1 MIAAEVR
8 FLENFNTAKQK
19 IDDILKNASD
29 QPTSD
34 VQRAI
39 EHEIEQFTQMYPVPE
54 TPETSALL
62 DRFIGNYPYLELY
75 KGPSL
80 QAVVIID
87 YSLNLPAIVDVSS
100 IIDKTLP
107 KLWDKEESIEQW
119 QNRIGY
125 YGFIRQ
131 ILSAQSLCNVSRD
144 NPIGLNE
151 LLSTELYSFNVSELA
166 QRLQKEDTYKKQQ
179 QIALDA
185 LSTHAGLIENIVSF
199 ENYSRKN
206 ENLLHHVFA
215 YSLNMNRL
223 IQLKSPSGLHPD
235 NVCLEGILKID
246 LFSLIGDIMFNED
259 ANVVLSDIE
268 SIVCNLNT
276 NLLHVIT
283 TNTCPTIS
291 IRDKFSSS
299 PIDDFNEILQL
310 LAKEEDAIETNQS
323 ANRSKSLQR
332 KPFKIKRDD
341 IIHYVRQHNELI
353 AYLLMKIHGYEPME
367 SDEFPNVALNCL
379 LLENIIQ
386 MEELSSKDL
395 ESDSDD
401 MVAALNFDPFGFDF
415 IRELILQG
423 KFR

>member
-1 MIAAEVR
+1 M
-8 FLENFNTAKQK
+8 ENFNATKEK
-19 IDDILKNASD
+19 VDDILKNASD
-29 QPTSD
+29 NSD

-39 EHEIEQFTQMYPVPE
+39 EQEIVQFTQMYPVPE
-54 TPETSALL
+54 TPETSTLL

-75 KGPSL
+75 KGQSL

-87 YSLNLPAIVDVSS
+87 YLLNLPVIVDVSS
-100 IIDKTLP
+100 IIEKMLP
-107 KLWDKEESIEQW
+107 KLWEKDESIEQW
-119 QNRIGY
+119 QNRIGF

-131 ILSAQSLCNVSRD
+131 IVSAQSLCNVSRES
-144 NPIGLNE
+144 PIGL
-151 LLSTELYSFNVSELA
+151 LLSTELYSFNATELA

-185 LSTHAGLIENIVSF
+185 LNTHAGLIENIVSF

-206 ENLLHHVFA
+206 ENLLQHVFA

-223 IQLKSPSGLHPD
+223 IQLKSPVYLDAD
-235 NVCLEGILKID
+235 NVCLEEILKID
-246 LFSLIGDIMFNED
+246 LFSLIGDIMFDD
-259 ANVVLSDIE
+259 ANVALADIE

-310 LAKEEDAIETNQS
+310 LAQEENTIETNQNE
-323 ANRSKSLQR
+323 NRSKSLQR

-341 IIHYVRQHNELI
+341 IIHYVRQHNPLM
-353 AYLLMKIHGYEPME
+353 AYLLMRIHGYEPMN
-367 SDEFPNVALNCL
+367 SDEFPNMELNGRL
-379 LLENIIQ
+379 LQNIMQ
-386 MEELSSKDL
+386 MEELSSRDL
-395 ESDSDD
+395 ESENED
-401 MVAALNFDPFGFDF
+401 MVAALNFDSFGLDF
-415 IRELILQG
+415 IRELILQK

>member
-87 YSLNLPAIVDVSS
+87 YSLNLPAIVGVSS

-367 SDEFPNVALNCL
+367 SDEFPNVALNCR

>member
-8 FLENFNTAKQK
+8 FLENFNAAKQK

-367 SDEFPNVALNCL
+367 SDEFPNVALNCR